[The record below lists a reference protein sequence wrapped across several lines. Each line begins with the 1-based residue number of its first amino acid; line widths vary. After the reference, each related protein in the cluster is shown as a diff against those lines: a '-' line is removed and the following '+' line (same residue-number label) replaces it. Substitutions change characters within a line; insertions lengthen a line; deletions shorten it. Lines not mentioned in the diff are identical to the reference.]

1 MSEKNS
7 TTETSVPLLAWGLLV
22 LLALVWGSSFILIKK
37 SLHVYSIT
45 EVAAGRV
52 FLAFLFFVPVL
63 LRSWRTI
70 PKPLLKIFFISGMLG
85 YLIPAFLIAIAQSEI
100 TSALAGTL
108 NAVSPMFTMIVGVLF
123 FARTTNRMQVAG
135 LLIALGGAL
144 LLIFTKAGVAIPEV
158 NSYALLIVLATLC
171 YGTNINV
178 VSKFY
183 GDLSPVVSTAWI
195 FAFVGPLSFGI
206 LLFTDFFGKMA
217 EPANWMPSSFLIS
230 LGVLASGLM
239 SVLFNR
245 VIQLSSAVFAASVTY
260 LMPIVALSWGLL
272 DSETVGIQQWAGTVV
287 ILVGVYLIN
296 RRRKARKMSL
306 ELDNPL
312 S

>member
-1 MSEKNS
+1 MSEKKSTSDNS
-7 TTETSVPLLAWGLLV
+7 APLLAWGLLV

-37 SLHVYSIT
+37 SLHVYSVT

-52 FLAFLFFVPVL
+52 FLAFVFFIPVLIRSWKNVPKRLMGLFFV
-63 LRSWRTI
+63 
-70 PKPLLKIFFISGMLG
+70 SGLLG
-85 YLIPAFLIAIAQSEI
+85 YFLPAFLFARAGSEI

-108 NAVSPMFTMIVGVLF
+108 NATSPMFTMLLGVFF
-123 FARTTNRMQVAG
+123 FAKTTNRMQIIG
-135 LLIALGGAL
+135 LAIALAGAL
-144 LLIFTKAGVAIPEV
+144 MLIFTRAGVAVSEV
-158 NSYALLIVLATLC
+158 NYFALFIVLATLS
-171 YGTNINV
+171 YGININI
-178 VSKFY
+178 VSKYY

-195 FAFVGPLSFGI
+195 FAGVGPLSFGI

-217 EPANWMPSSFLIS
+217 DSANLLPSSYLLS

-272 DSETVGIQQWAGTVV
+272 DGETVGFQQWIGTAV

-296 RRRKARKMSL
+296 RKRKVRKELL
-306 ELDNPL
+306 EVEHTL
-312 S
+312 

>member
-1 MSEKNS
+1 MSNK
-7 TTETSVPLLAWGLLV
+7 TTSPDKPAPLLAWGLLIV
-22 LLALVWGSSFILIKK
+22 LALVWGSSFILIKK

-63 LRSWRTI
+63 VRSWRTV
-70 PKPLLKIFFISGMLG
+70 PKSLMGVFFVSGLLG
-85 YLIPAFLIAIAQSEI
+85 YFLPAFFIAIAQSEI

-108 NAVSPMFTMIVGVLF
+108 NATSPMFTMLIGVLF
-123 FARTTNRMQVAG
+123 FAKSTNRMQVVG
-135 LLIALGGAL
+135 LVIALGGAL

-171 YGTNINV
+171 YGTNINI
-178 VSKFY
+178 VSRYY
-183 GDLSPVVSTAWI
+183 GSLSPIVSTAWI
-195 FAFVGPLSFGI
+195 FAVVGPLSFGV

-217 EPANWMPSSFLIS
+217 QPANLLPSSFLVS

-272 DSETVGIQQWAGTVV
+272 DGETVGFQQWAGTAV

-296 RRRKARKMSL
+296 RKRKARKVVL
-306 ELDNPL
+306 EVENV
-312 S
+312 